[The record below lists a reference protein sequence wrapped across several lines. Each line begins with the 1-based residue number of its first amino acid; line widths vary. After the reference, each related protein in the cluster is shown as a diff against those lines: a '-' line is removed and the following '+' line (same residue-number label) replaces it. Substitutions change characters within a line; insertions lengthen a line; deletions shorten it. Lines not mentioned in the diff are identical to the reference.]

1 MVLRHLVAIAALPFT
16 VTILVPLWIARRTE
30 IVPRLGG
37 TVGVVLLQAAGAA
50 VLLVGL
56 VLFVS
61 SLRRFAIEGEGTLAP
76 WDPPRQLVIRGPY
89 RFVRNPM
96 ISGVVFILAG
106 EAMVLVSRPHALW
119 ALLVLAGNLLYIP
132 LAEEPQLRLRFGQ
145 PYDDYCRHVPRILPR
160 LRPWTPGHTRAGR
173 T

>member
-37 TVGVVLLQAAGAA
+37 TVGVVLLQAGGAG

-56 VLFVS
+56 VLFLS